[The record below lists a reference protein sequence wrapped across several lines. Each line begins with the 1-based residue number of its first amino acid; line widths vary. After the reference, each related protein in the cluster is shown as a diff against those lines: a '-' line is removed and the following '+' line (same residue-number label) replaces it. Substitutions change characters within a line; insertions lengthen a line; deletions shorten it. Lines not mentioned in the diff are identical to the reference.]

1 MNQYKLG
8 VMFTDENGSVTIN
21 IGDPLET
28 VRENIEKLKNFKSV
42 IINIDKSGVGSICIP
57 MEYIKMHKDIKII
70 VEAQGHIWELRTPLQ
85 RPIFVTSRFSEQYGA
100 SQNDPVFRKNY
111 EKDIM
116 SRAKKNGEYYIV
128 K

>member
-21 IGDPLET
+21 IGDSLET

-42 IINIDKSGVGSICIP
+42 IINIDKSGVSSISIP
-57 MEYIKMHKDIKII
+57 LEYFKMRKDIKII
-70 VEAQGHIWELRTPLQ
+70 VEAQDYIWGLRAPLQ
-85 RPIFVTSRFSEQYGA
+85 RPIFVTSRLGEQYGE

-111 EKDIM
+111 EKDVM